1 MDLENLMPIILAI
14 IYIASRFLKSKDKK
28 KKAPKPFVEGQ
39 TSPTDQQGGA
49 AGNKRGFSFEDILK
63 EFEKNLSG
71 EEGEDEPAVPEPAKP
86 VRQQPFQPRKVSQP
100 SPYKTYEGTV
110 YESRATA
117 DLDTEKEGFE
127 RNQNY
132 KMEEV
137 EESDF
142 LRLLK
147 APNGARNAIVLSE
160 IINRKYF

>member
-39 TSPTDQQGGA
+39 ASPNDQQGGA
-49 AGNKRGFSFEDILK
+49 TENKKGFSFEDILK

-86 VRQQPFQPRKVSQP
+86 VRQQQFQSRKVSRP

-110 YESRATA
+110 YESRATG
-117 DLDTEKEGFE
+117 DTDAGKEDFE

-132 KMEEV
+132 KLEEV

-147 APNGARNAIVLSE
+147 APNGARNAIVLGE